1 MAAPVTP
8 LPTTAQAR
16 IRESRYLLDSERVL
30 APLML
35 LPTVVYIV
43 ALVGFPL
50 FLAIAYAFT
59 NVTVGTIGDGLLEL
73 DWVGLKNFRTTWNDK
88 IFQTALKNTL
98 LFTFVA
104 QVVVVVLGN
113 ILALVLSA
121 DFHGKRLVRFLVL
134 LPWTTP
140 VALVA
145 VGWWWILQSPQSP
158 IDYVFREVGLLGP
171 GGVWGPDPNMYWLA
185 DPERARFSVL
195 LVHVWRILPLAT
207 VILLAGLTSIPQ
219 DVRDAANVDGAG
231 FWRQLFWI
239 RLPLLAQIMLV
250 AVLFGTVFT
259 FTDMTVVYILTRGA
273 PNDNTQVLAH
283 WAFVKGVQGG
293 ELAQGAAVAV
303 FLFPVL
309 AGVAA
314 LMLRLARRTET
325 A

>member
-1 MAAPVTP
+1 MAAPVAP
-8 LPTTAQAR
+8 IRTTAPATIQDG
-16 IRESRYLLDSERVL
+16 RYLFDRERVL
-30 APLML
+30 APVLL
-35 LPTVVYIV
+35 LPTVIYIV

-50 FLAIAYAFT
+50 VLAIAYAFSD
-59 NVTVGTIGDGLLEL
+59 VTVGDQGI
-73 DWVGLKNFRTTWNDK
+73 DWVGWENFRATWNDK
-88 IFQTALKNTL
+88 IFQTALQNTL
-98 LFTFVA
+98 LFTLVTQIA
-104 QVVVVVLGN
+104 VIILGN
-113 ILALVLSA
+113 ILALVLSS
-121 DFHGKRLVRFLVL
+121 DFHGRRLVRFLIL

-140 VALVA
+140 VALAA

-158 IDYVFREVGLLGP
+158 IDYVFREIGLLGP
-171 GGVWGPDPNMYWLA
+171 GGTWGPNPNMYWLA
-185 DPERARFSVL
+185 EPDKARFSVL

-239 RLPLLAQIMLV
+239 RLPLLAPIMLV
-250 AVLFGTVFT
+250 AFLFGTVFT

-283 WAFVKGVQGG
+283 WAFIKGVQAGD
-293 ELAQGAAVAV
+293 LAQGAAVAV

-314 LMLRLARRTET
+314 LMLRVARRTET
-325 A
+325 G